1 MWMAY
6 TLLAACAPTS
16 VQPVAAPTQG
26 VTPDP
31 TVAAG
36 LHPVEIALDRGGIV
50 EGAWVSEAG
59 HDRLIEPVAA
69 QVGDRAVA
77 MIADGAQV
85 AVVERACGL
94 VRVPFF
100 VAGYTTIVSLP
111 YPACGERGPEG
122 LWSAEDLDVL
132 RGLELLPDVP
142 PSDGAFAAFVTFA
155 EAKAACAWYGRAL
168 LEGAEW
174 GPVAVW
180 LRSGDGSESTARVV
194 GGDWAAVT
202 EVPAS
207 ARDHTIGLWCA
218 P

>member
-1 MWMAY
+1 MAY

-16 VQPVAAPTQG
+16 VQPVTAPTQG

-31 TVAAG
+31 TFASG
-36 LHPVEIALDRGGIV
+36 LHPVEIALDRGRIV
-50 EGAWVSEAG
+50 DGAWVSEPG
-59 HDRLIEPVAA
+59 HDRLIEPLAA

-77 MIADGAQV
+77 IIADGAQD

-100 VAGYTTIVSLP
+100 VAADTTIVSLP

-168 LEGAEW
+168 PEGADA

-180 LRSGDGSESTARVV
+180 LRSEDGESTALVV
-194 GGDWAAVT
+194 GGDWVTPTRIPAV
-202 EVPAS
+202 
-207 ARDHTIGLWCA
+207 ARDHAIGLWCA